1 MRPGGNRDLA
11 APGSQALCA
20 GSRGAGSALQLTL
33 PSRAPVPSP
42 RWPVGDQP
50 GARLLR
56 RAGQQ
61 GNRGAVSGRLGLG
74 PPARGGRGKN
84 LLKRRKKRGAHRAA
98 TGCAVP
104 VPAPRER
111 GGSLPVVLA
120 WSVSPGTPRS
130 LTSTTELRTASDT
143 LCRSSA
149 AVPGLLS
156 RLVNL
161 RTSAMAAAG
170 RSRRAC
176 SVPRAG
182 AAAAAPRV
190 YTPAGRPHRSSA
202 VARPPRLRPP
212 PPAAPP
218 SLARSQPCPAAAA
231 APSPREPEL
240 RARAAGGGG
249 CVWRGRV
256 RGGGGSAG
264 GGPGVTREEG
274 GSGNRS
280 GSARS

>member
-1 MRPGGNRDLA
+1 M
-11 APGSQALCA
+11 
-20 GSRGAGSALQLTL
+20 
-33 PSRAPVPSP
+33 
-42 RWPVGDQP
+42 
-50 GARLLR
+50 
-56 RAGQQ
+56 
-61 GNRGAVSGRLGLG
+61 
-74 PPARGGRGKN
+74 GGRGKK
-84 LLKRRKKRGAHRAA
+84 LTEAEQKARSAPGGHRLSRPSRPGARA
-98 TGCAVP
+98 
-104 VPAPRER
+104 
-111 GGSLPVVLA
+111 GSRPIVLA

-176 SVPRAG
+176 SVPGAG

-202 VARPPRLRPP
+202 AARLPRLLLP

-218 SLARSQPCPAAAA
+218 SFARSQSCPTAAA

-256 RGGGGSAG
+256 CGGGGSAG

-280 GSARS
+280 GSARSCCCWCSRIRERRSGCFIFRVYLGGGGGGGTRKVAKSAARSSPALLSHPLGCSARWRAGEL